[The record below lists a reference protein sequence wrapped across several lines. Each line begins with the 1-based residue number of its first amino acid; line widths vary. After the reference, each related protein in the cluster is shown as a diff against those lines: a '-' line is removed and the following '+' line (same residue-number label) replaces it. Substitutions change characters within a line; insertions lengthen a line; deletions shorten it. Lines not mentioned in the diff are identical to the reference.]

1 MLRSILTFFLL
12 IYSFVSLSQNIK
24 IIDASTK
31 KSIENVYLYT
41 KKTSTSTTNKGEAN
55 ISSFSKDDIIV
66 FQHPSFQNLHLTY
79 KEIAENNFIVEL
91 TPQLF
96 KINEITI
103 AANKWE
109 QNPNEVP
116 VSLIQIDNR
125 AIINSEVSTSADLL
139 KESGQVFIQKSQ
151 MGGGSPMIR
160 GFAANRVLIVL
171 DGVRLN
177 NAIYRSGNLQNLL
190 NIDPNSLESAEV
202 VLGPGS
208 VIYGSDAIG
217 GVMDFHTI
225 KPKLSTDS
233 SLNFQ
238 LNHKTKYASANHE
251 LGLHTRY
258 FVGNNKWSY
267 AGNISHSDYSDLK
280 MGKNGS
286 NQYDRNEYVIQE
298 NGEDQ
303 IVKNPD
309 PYVQEGSKFDQ
320 LNIIQKLRYK
330 VSANTELQYNFL
342 YSTTSDIPRY
352 DRLIQYS
359 GDELK
364 YAEWYYGP
372 QKLQFHSLNIA
383 NKRANTIF
391 DSFKLIAAYQN
402 YKESRHSRKL
412 NSDNISKRFEDLDI
426 FSTNIDFNKKIN
438 DQFELFYG
446 AEYLHNY
453 LNSTGYKKN
462 ILNSATSPLP
472 SRYPNHSSYSS
483 QASYTNLKWKLHDRW
498 TINGGLRYSHIWL
511 KSKLD
516 TEFYDFPFDDLDLN
530 TGALNGSIGATL
542 QTQNNYLL
550 KLNMTTG
557 FRAPNIDDIGK
568 VFDSE
573 PGKVIVPNKN
583 LKPEYAYNFDFN
595 ISKNITPDLFIDI
608 NGFYS
613 ILKDAMVRRDFSF
626 NGQTTLMYDGVESEV
641 QAIVNDEKAI
651 VYGFSLKANAQL
663 TSNLLLN
670 AYYNR
675 SKGEYKDGSPVRHVP
690 PTFASMALKYKS
702 KKLKSRLS
710 IEYNGEIANK
720 DLADT
725 EKDKAYMY
733 AKDNNGLPYSP
744 RWVSFNLNNSY
755 QLRDKIILGFSIE
768 NIFDKAYRPYSSG
781 ISAPGRNFI
790 LSLSFEIK

>member
-1 MLRSILTFFLL
+1 MQKSILFCLFLTF
-12 IYSFVSLSQNIK
+12 SFISQNIK
-24 IIDASTK
+24 IRNAATK
-31 KSIENVYLYT
+31 APIEDVYLYT
-41 KKTSTSTTNKGEAN
+41 KTSSANSSSKGEADL
-55 ISSFSKDDIIV
+55 SHFSKDAIIF

-79 KEIAENNFIVEL
+79 AEIEGNRFIVEL

-96 KINEITI
+96 NINEVTI

-116 VSLIQIDNR
+116 VSIVQIDNGTIR
-125 AIINSEVSTSADLL
+125 NSEVSTSADLL
-139 KESGQVFIQKSQ
+139 KESGQIFIQKSQ

-233 SLNFQ
+233 SLKFQ
-238 LNHKTKYASANHE
+238 LNHKTKFASANHE

-267 AGNISHSDYSDLK
+267 AGNISHTDYSDLK
-280 MGKNGS
+280 MGRNGT
-286 NQYDRNEYVIQE
+286 NQYDRNEYVIRKD
-298 NGEDQ
+298 GEDH
-303 IVKNPD
+303 VVPNSD
-309 PYVQEGSKFDQ
+309 SHVQEGSKFDQ
-320 LNIIQKLRYK
+320 MNIIQKFRYK
-330 VSANTELQYNFL
+330 ASDDLDFQYNFL
-342 YSTTSDIPRY
+342 FSKTSNIPRY
-352 DRLIQYS
+352 DRLTQYS
-359 GDELK
+359 GNDLK
-364 YAEWYYGP
+364 YAAWYYGP
-372 QKLQFHSLNIA
+372 QKLQFHSLNITNKKA
-383 NKRANTIF
+383 NSVY
-391 DSFKLIAAYQN
+391 DSYKFIAAYQN
-402 YKESRHSRKL
+402 YKESRHSRKFQDK
-412 NSDNISKRFEDLDI
+412 NMSKRFEELDI
-426 FSTNIDFNKKIN
+426 FSTNIDFSKKLN
-438 DQFELFYG
+438 EQTELFYG
-446 AEYLHNY
+446 SEYLYNF
-453 LNSTGYKKN
+453 LNSSAYKKK
-462 ILNSATSPLP
+462 ISNSTTSTLA
-472 SRYPNHSSYSS
+472 SRYPDNSTYSS
-483 QASYTNLKWKLHDRW
+483 LASYANIKWKLNDRW

-511 KSKLD
+511 KSELNTD
-516 TEFYDFPFDDLDLN
+516 FYSFPFNNLDLN

-542 QTQNNYLL
+542 QTQNNYIL
-550 KLNMTTG
+550 KLNATTG

-573 PGKVIVPNKN
+573 PGKVVVPNKN
-583 LKPEYAYNFDFN
+583 LKSEYAYNFDFSL
-595 ISKNITPDLFIDI
+595 SKNITPDLFIDI

-626 NGQTTLMYDGVESEV
+626 NGQSTMMYDGVESQV
-641 QAIVNDEKAI
+641 QAIVNDDKAI
-651 VYGFSLKANAQL
+651 IYGFSLKANAKL
-663 TSNLLLN
+663 TSKLLLD
-670 AYYNR
+670 AFYNR

-702 KKLKSRLS
+702 EKFKSKLS
-710 IEYNGEIANK
+710 IDYNGEIANK
-720 DLADT
+720 NLADT
-725 EKDKAYMY
+725 EQDKAYLY

-744 RWVSFNLNNSY
+744 KWVCVNLNNSY
-755 QLRDKIILGFSIE
+755 QFRDKIILGFSIE

>member
-1 MLRSILTFFLL
+1 MQKSILFCLFLTF
-12 IYSFVSLSQNIK
+12 SFISQSQNIK
-24 IIDASTK
+24 IRNAATK
-31 KSIENVYLYT
+31 APIEDVYLYT
-41 KKTSTSTTNKGEAN
+41 KTSSANSSSKGEADL
-55 ISSFSKDDIIV
+55 SHFSKDAIIF

-79 KEIAENNFIVEL
+79 AEIEGNRFIVEL

-96 KINEITI
+96 NINEVTI

-116 VSLIQIDNR
+116 VSIVQIDNGTIR
-125 AIINSEVSTSADLL
+125 NSEVSTSADLL
-139 KESGQVFIQKSQ
+139 KESGQIFIQKSQ

-233 SLNFQ
+233 SLKFQ
-238 LNHKTKYASANHE
+238 LNHKTKFASANHE

-267 AGNISHSDYSDLK
+267 AGNISHTDYSDLK
-280 MGKNGS
+280 MGRNGT
-286 NQYDRNEYVIQE
+286 NQYDRNEYVIRKD
-298 NGEDQ
+298 GEDH
-303 IVKNPD
+303 VVPNSD
-309 PYVQEGSKFDQ
+309 SHVQEGSKFDQ
-320 LNIIQKLRYK
+320 MNIIQKFRYK
-330 VSANTELQYNFL
+330 ASDDLDFQYNFL
-342 YSTTSDIPRY
+342 FSKTSNIPRY
-352 DRLIQYS
+352 DRLTQYS
-359 GDELK
+359 GNDLK
-364 YAEWYYGP
+364 YAAWYYGP
-372 QKLQFHSLNIA
+372 QKLQFHSLNITNKKA
-383 NKRANTIF
+383 NSVY
-391 DSFKLIAAYQN
+391 DSYKFIASYQN
-402 YKESRHSRKL
+402 YKESRHSRKFQDK
-412 NSDNISKRFEDLDI
+412 NMSKRFEELDI
-426 FSTNIDFNKKIN
+426 FSTNIDFSKKLN
-438 DQFELFYG
+438 EQTELFYG
-446 AEYLHNY
+446 SEYLYNF
-453 LNSTGYKKN
+453 LNSSAYKKN
-462 ILNSATSPLP
+462 ILNSTTSTLA
-472 SRYPNHSSYSS
+472 SRYPDNSSYSS
-483 QASYTNLKWKLHDRW
+483 LASYANIKWKLNDRW

-511 KSKLD
+511 KSELNTD
-516 TEFYDFPFDDLDLN
+516 FYSFPFNNLDLN

-542 QTQNNYLL
+542 QTQNNYIL
-550 KLNMTTG
+550 KLNATTG

-573 PGKVIVPNKN
+573 PGKVVVPNKN
-583 LKPEYAYNFDFN
+583 LKSEYAYNFDFSL
-595 ISKNITPDLFIDI
+595 SKNITPDLFIDI

-626 NGQTTLMYDGVESEV
+626 NGQSTMMYDGVESQV
-641 QAIVNDEKAI
+641 QAIVNDDKAI
-651 VYGFSLKANAQL
+651 IYGFSLKANAKL
-663 TSNLLLN
+663 TSKLLLD
-670 AYYNR
+670 AFYNR

-690 PTFASMALKYKS
+690 PTFASMGLKYKS
-702 KKLKSRLS
+702 EKFKSKLS
-710 IEYNGEIANK
+710 IDYNGEIANK
-720 DLADT
+720 NLADT
-725 EKDKAYMY
+725 EQDKAYLY

-744 RWVSFNLNNSY
+744 KWVCVNLNNSY
-755 QLRDKIILGFSIE
+755 QFRDKIILGFSIE

>member
-1 MLRSILTFFLL
+1 MQRSILFCLFLVF
-12 IYSFVSLSQNIK
+12 SFIAQSQ
-24 IIDASTK
+24 IIEIRNASNK
-31 KSIENVYLYT
+31 LPIEDVYLYT
-41 KKTSTSTTNKGEAN
+41 KKSSATSSSKGEADL
-55 ISSFSKDDIIV
+55 SYFSKNAIIF
-66 FQHPSFQNLHLTY
+66 FQHPAFHDLHLTY
-79 KEIAENNFIVEL
+79 AEIETNGLIVKL
-91 TPQLF
+91 SPQLF
-96 KINEITI
+96 NINEVTV

-116 VSLIQIDNR
+116 VSIVQLDNGTIR
-125 AIINSEVSTSADLL
+125 NSEVSTSADLL

-238 LNHKTKYASANHE
+238 INHKTKFASANHE

-258 FVGNNKWSY
+258 FVGNHKWSY
-267 AGNISHSDYSDLK
+267 AGNISHTDYSDLK
-280 MGKNGS
+280 MGRNGT
-286 NQYDRNEYVIQE
+286 NQYNRNEYAIRLDD
-298 NGEDQ
+298 EDL
-303 IVKNPD
+303 IVPNSD
-309 PYVQEGSKFDQ
+309 SHVQEGSKFDQ
-320 LNIIQKLRYK
+320 INIIQKLRYK
-330 VSANTELQYNFL
+330 ASDDLDFQYNFL
-342 YSTTSDIPRY
+342 FSKTSDIPRY

-359 GDELK
+359 GDDLK

-372 QKLQFHSLNIA
+372 QKLQFHSLNIT
-383 NKRANTIF
+383 NKKASSIY
-391 DSFKLIAAYQN
+391 DSFKLISAYQN
-402 YKESRHSRKL
+402 YEESRHSRKL
-412 NSDNISKRFEDLDI
+412 NNDNISKRFEALDI
-426 FSTNIDFNKKIN
+426 FSTNIDFNKKLDKRI
-438 DQFELFYG
+438 ELFYG
-446 AEYLHNY
+446 AEYLYNY
-453 LNSTGYKKN
+453 LHSSAHKKN
-462 ILNSATSPLP
+462 ILSYEQSPLA
-472 SRYPNHSSYSS
+472 SRYPDNSSYSS
-483 QASYTNLKWKLHDRW
+483 LASYINTKWKLNERW
-498 TINGGLRYSHIWL
+498 TINGGLRYSHIWI
-511 KSKLD
+511 KSKLSK
-516 TEFYDFPFDDLDLN
+516 EFYDFPFDNLDLN

-542 QTQNNYLL
+542 QTANNYLL
-550 KLNMTTG
+550 KMNITTG
-557 FRAPNIDDIGK
+557 FRAPNLDDIGK

-573 PGKVIVPNKN
+573 PGKVVVPNKN
-583 LKPEYAYNFDFN
+583 LKSEYAYNFD
-595 ISKNITPDLFIDI
+595 ISLSKNITKDIFVDI

-613 ILKDAMVRRDFSF
+613 ILKDAMVRRDYTF
-626 NGQTTLMYDGVESEV
+626 NDQSTLMYDGVDSQI
-641 QAIVNDEKAI
+641 QAIVNDDKATI
-651 VYGFSLKANAQL
+651 YGLSLNARAQL
-663 TSNLLLN
+663 SSNFLLN

-702 KKLKSRLS
+702 EKFKSKLS
-710 IEYNGEIANK
+710 INYNGEIANK
-720 DLADT
+720 DLADS
-725 EKDKAYMY
+725 EKDKSHLY

-744 RWVSFNLNNSY
+744 DWVCVNLNNSY
-755 QLRDKIILGFSIE
+755 QFRDKIILGFSIE

-790 LSLSFEIK
+790 LSLSFEIN

>member
-1 MLRSILTFFLL
+1 MQKIILIFFLL
-12 IYSFVSLSQNIK
+12 IYSLVSQSQNIR
-24 IIDASTK
+24 IIDTSTK
-31 KSIENVYLYT
+31 KSIEDVYLYT
-41 KKTSTSTTNKGEAN
+41 KKTSTTSTNKGEADL
-55 ISSFSKDDIIV
+55 SSFSKDAIIV

-79 KEIAENNFIVEL
+79 KKIAENNFIVEL
-91 TPQLF
+91 FPQLF
-96 KINEITI
+96 KINEVTI

-125 AIINSEVSTSADLL
+125 AIRNSEVSTSADLL

-238 LNHKTKYASANHE
+238 LNYKTKYASANHE
-251 LGLHTRY
+251 LGLHTQY
-258 FVGNNKWSY
+258 FVGNQKLSY
-267 AGNISHSDYSDLK
+267 AGNISHSDYSNLK
-280 MGKNGS
+280 MGQNGTQ
-286 NQYDRNEYVIQE
+286 QYNRNEYVIRK

-303 IVKNPD
+303 IIKNSSPH
-309 PYVQEGSKFDQ
+309 VQEGSKFEQ
-320 LNIIQKLRYK
+320 LNVIQKLRYK
-330 VSANTELQYNFL
+330 VSENTELQYNFL

-359 GDELK
+359 GDKLK

-372 QKLQFHSLNIA
+372 QKLQFHSLNIT

-391 DSFKLIAAYQN
+391 DSFKLISAYQN

-412 NSDNISKRFEDLDI
+412 NKDNISKRFEELDI
-426 FSTNIDFNKKIN
+426 FSTNIDFNKKFEE
-438 DQFELFYG
+438 QFELFYG
-446 AEYLHNY
+446 TEYLFNY
-453 LNSTGYKKN
+453 LNSTAYNKN
-462 ILNSATSPLP
+462 ILNTETSPLA
-472 SRYPNHSSYSS
+472 SRYPDNSSYSS
-483 QASYTNLKWKLHDRW
+483 LAAYTNIKWKLNDRW

-516 TEFYDFPFDDLDLN
+516 TEFYKFDFDNLDLN
-530 TGALNGSIGATL
+530 TGAINGSIGATL
-542 QTQNNYLL
+542 QTNNDYIL
-550 KLNMTTG
+550 KLNATTG

-573 PGKVIVPNKN
+573 PGKVVVPNKN
-583 LKPEYAYNFDFN
+583 LKSEYAYNFDASL
-595 ISKNITPDLFIDI
+595 SKNITTDLHVAI

-626 NGQTTLMYDGVESEV
+626 NGKSTLMYDGVESQV
-641 QAIVNDEKAI
+641 QAIVNDDKATI
-651 VYGFSLKANAQL
+651 YGFSLKANAQL
-663 TSNLLLN
+663 SPKLLLN

-675 SKGEYKDGSPVRHVP
+675 CKGEYKDGSPVRHVP
-690 PTFASMALKYKS
+690 PTFASMALKYKL
-702 KKLKSRLS
+702 KKLKTKLS
-710 IEYNGEIANK
+710 VEYNGEISNK
-720 DLADT
+720 DLADS
-725 EKDKAYMY
+725 EQDKLHLY
-733 AKDNNGLPYSP
+733 AKDRNGLPYSP
-744 RWVSFNLNNSY
+744 EWVCVNFNNSY
-755 QLRDKIILGFSIE
+755 QFRDKIILGFSIE
-768 NIFDKAYRPYSSG
+768 NIFDTAYRPYSSG

>member
-1 MLRSILTFFLL
+1 MQKSILFCLFLTF
-12 IYSFVSLSQNIK
+12 SFISQSQNIK
-24 IIDASTK
+24 IRNASNK
-31 KSIENVYLYT
+31 MPIEDVYIYT
-41 KKTSTSTTNKGEAN
+41 KNSSANSSSKGEADL
-55 ISSFSKDDIIV
+55 SHFSKDYIIF
-66 FQHPSFQNLHLTY
+66 FQHRSFQNLHLTFA
-79 KEIAENNFIVEL
+79 EIEGKSFIVEL
-91 TPQLF
+91 IPQLF
-96 KINEITI
+96 NINEVTI

-116 VSLIQIDNR
+116 VSIVQIDNGTIR
-125 AIINSEVSTSADLL
+125 NSEVSTSADLL
-139 KESGQVFIQKSQ
+139 KESGQIFIQKSQ

-160 GFAANRVLIVL
+160 GFAANRILIVL

-233 SLNFQ
+233 SLKFQ

-267 AGNISHSDYSDLK
+267 AGNISHTDYSDLK
-280 MGKNGS
+280 MGRNGT
-286 NQYDRNEYVIQE
+286 NQYDRNEYVIRKDD
-298 NGEDQ
+298 EDR
-303 IVKNPD
+303 VVPNSD
-309 PYVQEGSKFDQ
+309 SHVQEGSKFDQ
-320 LNIIQKLRYK
+320 MNIIQKLRYK
-330 VSANTELQYNFL
+330 VSDDLDFQYNFL
-342 YSTTSDIPRY
+342 FSKTSNIPRY
-352 DRLIQYS
+352 DRLIQYA
-359 GDELK
+359 GDNLK
-364 YAEWYYGP
+364 YADWYYGP
-372 QKLQFHSLNIA
+372 QKLQFHSLNITNKKA
-383 NKRANTIF
+383 NSVY
-391 DSFKLIAAYQN
+391 DSYKFITAYQN
-402 YKESRHSRKL
+402 YKESRHSRKFQEE
-412 NSDNISKRFEDLDI
+412 NISKRFEELDI
-426 FSTNIDFNKKIN
+426 FSTNIDFNKKLN
-438 DQFELFYG
+438 EQTELFYG
-446 AEYLHNY
+446 AEYLFNF
-453 LNSTGYKKN
+453 LNSSAYKKN
-462 ILNSATSPLP
+462 ILNSTTSTLA
-472 SRYPNHSSYSS
+472 SRYPDNSSYSS
-483 QASYTNLKWKLHDRW
+483 LASYANIKWNLNDRW

-511 KSKLD
+511 NSELNTD
-516 TEFYDFPFDDLDLN
+516 FYSFPFNNLDLN

-542 QTQNNYLL
+542 QTSNNYIL
-550 KLNMTTG
+550 KLNATTG

-573 PGKVIVPNKN
+573 PEKVVVPNKN
-583 LKPEYAYNFDFN
+583 LKSEYAYNFDFSL
-595 ISKNITPDLFIDI
+595 SKNITPDLFIDI

-626 NGQTTLMYDGVESEV
+626 NGQSTMMYDGVESQV
-641 QAIVNDEKAI
+641 QAIVNDDKAI
-651 VYGFSLKANAQL
+651 IYGFSLKANAKL
-663 TSNLLLN
+663 TSKLLLN

-702 KKLKSRLS
+702 KKFRSKLS
-710 IEYNGEIANK
+710 IDYNGEIANK
-720 DLADT
+720 NLANT
-725 EKDKAYMY
+725 EQDKAYLY

-744 RWVSFNLNNSY
+744 KWVYVNLNNSY
-755 QLRDKIILGFSIE
+755 QFRDKIILGFSIE